1 MLYQY
6 VYITNI
12 YKCSQYNATT
22 SMAKIQL
29 NHTNTAIKY
38 NTLPSGKTC
47 IQKSYTKNFSKILTA
62 NSAEKQTA

>member
-1 MLYQY
+1 
-6 VYITNI
+6 
-12 YKCSQYNATT
+12 
-22 SMAKIQL
+22 MAKIQL